1 MSLKN
6 IKEKDDVIV
15 ASGEA
20 RPAVLLS
27 PCVSSAVKAIEA
39 VIAEIAATDIPVLIS
54 GETGTGKE
62 VVALA
67 IHQASKHRDGPLVK
81 VRCSSLSP
89 EDFGRLLP
97 IKRGRNGHAIPGTLL
112 LDEVA
117 DLDLPCQAR
126 LLESFS
132 GIDFGASPSQPGPYV
147 VSTTCQDLEQIMRTG
162 QFRRDLFYR
171 LSGVC
176 LRLPPLRQRKED
188 IVPLADFFL
197 DKYSRVFERPR
208 PDLSPALVQVLNDY
222 SWPGNVRELENAV
235 KRAVAVGDGGLAWKD
250 LIETPR
256 KATGCETEPALYS
269 LKQAA
274 RAASRRAER
283 ELILKTLSQ
292 TRWNRKRAAEELRIS
307 YKALL
312 YKLKQ
317 IRLEEHT
324 P

>member
-1 MSLKN
+1 MLLKKPN
-6 IKEKDDVIV
+6 EKDDVLI
-15 ASGEA
+15 ASG
-20 RPAVLLS
+20 RDRSMGLLS
-27 PCVSSAVKAIEA
+27 PCISPAVKTVEA
-39 VIAEIAATDIPVLIS
+39 VIAEIAATDIPILIS

-67 IHQASKHRDGPLVK
+67 IHRASKRHDEAFVK
-81 VRCSSLSP
+81 VRCSSLTP
-89 EDFGRLLP
+89 EDFSRLLP
-97 IKRGRNGHAIPGTLL
+97 VKQGRTGNGVGGTLL
-112 LDEVA
+112 LDEIA
-117 DLDLPCQAR
+117 DLDLPCQAK

-132 GIDFGASPSQPGPYV
+132 ETDGGAEAAHSGTGFI
-147 VSTTCQDLEQIMRTG
+147 STTCQDLEQIMQSG

-188 IVPLADFFL
+188 ITPLANFFL
-197 DKYSRVFERPR
+197 DKYSRIFERQR
-208 PDLSPALVQVLNDY
+208 PELDSAMVELLNGY

-235 KRAVAVGDGGLAWKD
+235 KRVVALGDGELAWKD
-250 LIETPR
+250 LIETSQASANISSER
-256 KATGCETEPALYS
+256 ASHS

-283 ELILKTLSQ
+283 ELILKTLSH
-292 TRWNRKRAAEELRIS
+292 TKWNRKRAAEELRIS

-317 IRLEEHT
+317 IGLEEHT